1 MDAVPDLRE
10 QVLTASLELIEE
22 QGVAALSLREVARRA
37 GVSHQAPYHHFGSK
51 DALVAELVARG
62 YTRLSEMLEA
72 AENARG
78 TPARRLR
85 LVGRAYVDF
94 ALAHPAAFRIMFRPE
109 LADLSACPAAE
120 AEGSRAYSVLVRLV
134 EETFG
139 GPRVPRERLE
149 AIVTMHWSMVH
160 GLATLVLD
168 GSLGK
173 QGGAH
178 AAQRGAKPGRAAAKP
193 GKPIEA
199 LVEQTLD
206 AFSRAAASLA
216 P

>member
-1 MDAVPDLRE
+1 MSDLRE
-10 QVLTASLELIEE
+10 QVLTASLALIEE
-22 QGVAALSLREVARRA
+22 EGVAALSLREVARRA
-37 GVSHQAPYHHFGSK
+37 GVSHQAPYHPFGSK
-51 DALVAELVARG
+51 DAIVAELVARG
-62 YTRLSEMLEA
+62 FTGLSEMLEA

-78 TPARRLR
+78 APARRLR
-85 LVGRAYVDF
+85 LAGRAYIDF

-109 LADLSACPAAE
+109 LADLSACPAAG
-120 AEGSRAYSVLVRLV
+120 AAGARAHLVLVRLV

-149 AIVTMHWSMVH
+149 TLVTMHWSMVH
-160 GLATLVLD
+160 GLATLLLD

-173 QGGAH
+173 QPGSG
-178 AAQRGAKPGRAAAKP
+178 RMKPGNST
-193 GKPIEA
+193 EA
-199 LVEQTLD
+199 LIEQTLD

>member
-1 MDAVPDLRE
+1 MSSVPDLRE
-10 QVLTASLELIEE
+10 QVLAASLELIEE

-62 YTRLSEMLEA
+62 FTGLSEMLEA

-78 TPARRLR
+78 TPTRRLR
-85 LVGRAYVDF
+85 LAGRAYVDF
-94 ALAHPAAFRIMFRPE
+94 ALRNRAAFRIMFRPE
-109 LADLSACPAAE
+109 LADLSACPSADTE
-120 AEGSRAYSVLVRLV
+120 STRAYSVLVRLV

-139 GPRVPRERLE
+139 GPRVPRRRLE
-149 AIVTMHWSMVH
+149 AIVTMHWSLVH
-160 GLATLVLD
+160 GLATLLVD
-168 GSLGK
+168 GSLGERSDEAGSTPDK
-173 QGGAH
+173 ST
-178 AAQRGAKPGRAAAKP
+178 
-193 GKPIEA
+193 EA